1 MEWSISL
8 PTLIAAGVVIS
19 AVVVALVFGKYEPG
33 TLLHALGQGVSK
45 LILCGLIFW
54 SGWGAALHFQ
64 LNGLTASV
72 APTLPVE
79 TAECMEARSQLESLR
94 ADYDQLLDAFEPTP
108 KKVARR

>member
-8 PTLIAAGVVIS
+8 PTLIAAGAVVS
-19 AVVVALVFGKYEPG
+19 AVVIALVFGKYEEG
-33 TLLHALGQGVSK
+33 SLLHALGQGVSR

-72 APTLPVE
+72 APQIPVE
-79 TAECMEARSQLESLR
+79 TAECMEARSRLEEMR
-94 ADYDQLLDAFEPTP
+94 VEYHQLLDELGP
-108 KKVARR
+108 KKVVRR